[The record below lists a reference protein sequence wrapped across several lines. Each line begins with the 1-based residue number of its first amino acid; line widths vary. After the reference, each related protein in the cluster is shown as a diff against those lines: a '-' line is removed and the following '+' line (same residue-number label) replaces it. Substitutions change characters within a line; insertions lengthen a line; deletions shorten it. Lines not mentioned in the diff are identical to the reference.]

1 MRVRRAIDPP
11 HYGWG
16 GVTHE
21 SVGTLLSTDNPHRV
35 TVDMPGRHNAWLAE
49 LQELERAAPREL
61 TVGDRVRVRRAVRVP
76 RFGWGSV
83 DHDSVGTLLSV
94 DHSRPVRADRVTATV
109 RFPGY
114 NGTWNAA
121 VEELERTD
129 GAEAPPPP
137 PRRPV
142 EDRARTCGVGDE
154 HQKLVGMGFEG
165 EASLDALVRAARSH
179 QDAERRIAVAVQTL
193 IGA

>member
-1 MRVRRAIDPP
+1 M
-11 HYGWG
+11 
-16 GVTHE
+16 THE
-21 SVGTLLSTDNPHRV
+21 SVGTLLSIGDPHRV
-35 TVDMPGRHNAWLAE
+35 TVDMPGRHAAWLAE
-49 LQELERAAPREL
+49 LQELEHAAPREL
-61 TVGDRVRVRRAVRVP
+61 AVGDRVRVRRAIRVP

-109 RFPGY
+109 RFRGY
-114 NGTWNAA
+114 DGTWNAA
-121 VEELERTD
+121 VEELESAD
-129 GAEAPPPP
+129 SAEAPPPPP

-179 QDAERRIAVAVQTL
+179 QDAPNRMRAAVADLVQRS
-193 IGA
+193 A